1 MRSLARPGRWL
12 VLVAMLIAATFLYA
26 DRLPSKVEQTNEP
39 FNSFRSLDAQLS
51 LLDGQF
57 SHVKSE
63 TEKIKKIRSAKR
75 RAKAYR
81 NLRRSKSVNE
91 IRSTVSSIKA
101 TTRVLASR
109 HRMRKSRYGRVLSRA
124 LSRRATA
131 MSRSLNRI
139 RAARTSQQTRSS
151 LQEFSRTMLAFVMQ
165 FQAVSGGYGALQCS
179 PGSWTCCSP
188 KKVQAKG
195 AAALNG
201 CRWVC
206 AKRPRRCRSGCLG
219 PRIPVPSRRK
229 AAMEERRVT
238 AAPRPRSP

>member
-1 MRSLARPGRWL
+1 MSLLARPARWL
-12 VLVAMLIAATFLYA
+12 VLVPMLIAATFLYGE
-26 DRLPSKVEQTNEP
+26 RLPKKVEQTNEP

-57 SHVKSE
+57 SQLKSE
-63 TEKIKKIRSAKR
+63 AEKITKIRGAKR

-81 NLRRSKSVNE
+81 NFRRSKTVKE
-91 IRSTVSSIKA
+91 IRSTASSIRA
-101 TTRVLASR
+101 TTRMLGSN
-109 HRMRKSRYGRVLSRA
+109 HRMRKSRYGRVITRA
-124 LSRRATA
+124 LRGRATSMKRA
-131 MSRSLNRI
+131 LDRSV
-139 RAARTSQQTRSS
+139 AARTSQQTKSS

-165 FQAVSGGYGALQCS
+165 FQAASGGYGALQCT
-179 PGSWTCCSP
+179 PGYWTCCSP

-206 AKRPRRCRSGCLG
+206 VKRPRRCRSGCLG
-219 PRIPVPSRRK
+219 PRTPVPGRQK
-229 AAMEERRVT
+229 AIREERRVT